1 MFALIIFLPSYMN
14 TSLSLRVFI
23 FTIYIYLIWI
33 FNAKILSATS
43 WWIETRFEIE
53 PD

>member
-23 FTIYIYLIWI
+23 FTIYIDLIWI
-33 FNAKILSATS
+33 FNAKILCNILMNWDS
-43 WWIETRFEIE
+43 RFEIE